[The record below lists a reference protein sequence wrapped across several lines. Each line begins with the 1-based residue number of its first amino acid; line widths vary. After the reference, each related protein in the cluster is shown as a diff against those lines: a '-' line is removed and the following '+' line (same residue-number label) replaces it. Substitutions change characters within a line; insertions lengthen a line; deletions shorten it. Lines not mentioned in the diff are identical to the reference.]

1 MLLLFTS
8 ASNKQIGNF
17 SQNQGCTH
25 GPEAMACKK
34 GHLVGYSGP
43 TQAIPADFD
52 YWLLSEDWELCLG
65 HVLSRPE

>member
-34 GHLVGYSGP
+34 GTSWA
-43 TQAIPADFD
+43 TQ
-52 YWLLSEDWELCLG
+52 G
-65 HVLSRPE
+65 QHRPSQQTSITGSFLRIGSFA